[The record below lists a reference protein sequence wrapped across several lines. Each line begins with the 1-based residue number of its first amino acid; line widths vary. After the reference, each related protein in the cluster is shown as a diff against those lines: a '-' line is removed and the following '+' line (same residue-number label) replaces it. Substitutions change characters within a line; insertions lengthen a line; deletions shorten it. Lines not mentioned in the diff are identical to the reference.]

1 MTGAAP
7 AGVICEIMN
16 DDGSMAKGEQLEK
29 FKETHQLKLISIKQI
44 IEYRHQ
50 HDIQVNLR
58 AR

>member
-29 FKETHQLKLISIKQI
+29 FKETHQLKHFYKTNHRI
-44 IEYRHQ
+44 
-50 HDIQVNLR
+50 
-58 AR
+58 